1 VSGTGQSKHKLSGNG
16 NECKPLLVGNYPGR
30 ALSFA
35 VKKAAAAAAAA
46 GDSYITE
53 PPRVLGRG
61 LHSSTTQL
69 NLSRV

>member
-1 VSGTGQSKHKLSGNG
+1 LSGNG